1 MLRQAKLAK
10 ADFRER
16 RLQVEEKPIHSPRP
30 HLTERLGEDKPL
42 GEQAAVLYP
51 AKGLLHKKP
60 GQDPAR
66 ESPAGLGMGLRLGE
80 RPRKKKKSRLM
91 LPARKPDKG
100 LSCASVEVSVNK

>member
-16 RLQVEEKPIHSPRP
+16 RLQVEEKPIHSPHP

-80 RPRKKKKSRLM
+80 RPRKRKKIK
-91 LPARKPDKG
+91 AHA
-100 LSCASVEVSVNK
+100 SCKETW